1 MNVHARPVVAAICAA
16 LVNGRAYTNVLD
28 HSRTGNVRISA
39 KAEGDVVEAYDHG
52 RDCHVAGT
60 LPNEVYHH
68 GDAAHI
74 AFTRVGDTVTGYH
87 HGDGTHF
94 EAKVKG
100 GEVNLFDHGPSQH
113 FKFTV
118 G

>member
-16 LVNGRAYTNVLD
+16 LVNDRAYTNVLD

-39 KAEGDVVEAYDHG
+39 KASDGVVEAYDHG
-52 RDCHVAGT
+52 RECHVNGPSPDA
-60 LPNEVYHH
+60 VYHH
-68 GDAAHI
+68 GDASHI

-87 HGDGTHF
+87 HGDQTHF

-100 GEVNLFDHGPSQH
+100 GEVTLFDHGPGQH